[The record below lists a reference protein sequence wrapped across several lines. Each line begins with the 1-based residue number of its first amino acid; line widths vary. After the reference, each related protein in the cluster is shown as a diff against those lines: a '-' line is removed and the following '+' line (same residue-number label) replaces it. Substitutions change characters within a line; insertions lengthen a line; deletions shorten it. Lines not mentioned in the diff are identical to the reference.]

1 MRFKARDIDA
11 ELEAL
16 VTQETIAEYQQ
27 SDDKM
32 ALCRL
37 LLVTNGLGVILADC
51 LEELFYT
58 TVRQIRN

>member
-16 VTQETIAEYQQ
+16 VTQETIEEYQQ
-27 SDDKM
+27 SNDKM

-37 LLVTNGLGVILADC
+37 LLVTNGIGVILADC

-58 TVRQIRN
+58 TVRQMRN